1 MMLTDT
7 GADMRGDVKIL
18 AGLLAAGWIGLSS
31 TVVSAGEWKYGEDF
45 RGNSELQY
53 LEGGKTTFYI
63 GCGRAF
69 GLHVHYPRNARKSGP
84 ATITISAGKASMAF
98 KGEFQEADKEM
109 ATEFLQWDLGFR
121 RQDPELYG
129 KRWKAMLSRLLD
141 LLGSG
146 KPLVISAGKD
156 SYQLPPNDAKN
167 WREPF
172 DGCG

>member
-1 MMLTDT
+1 
-7 GADMRGDVKIL
+7 MRGNFRLL
-18 AGLLAAGWIGLSS
+18 AGVMAAASIGLWS
-31 TVVSAGEWKYGEDF
+31 TAVLAGTWKYGEDP

-53 LEGGKTTFYI
+53 LENGKALFYI

-69 GLHVHYPRNARKSGP
+69 GLHVHYPGKAKKDG
-84 ATITISAGKASMAF
+84 AAAITITAGKASMNF
-98 KGEFQEADKEM
+98 KGEFEEPDAEM

-141 LLGSG
+141 MLGSG
-146 KPLVISAGKD
+146 QSLTISAGKD